1 MNQTTLKNN
10 INDCFNNSNKTPVKN
25 NKNRLLNILE
35 YGSKNKKEDNLFEL
49 FQNKD
54 TKTN

>member
-49 FQNKD
+49 F
-54 TKTN
+54 